1 MPHDHAWD
9 NIQNF
14 VNDFNQ
20 LMRNPSQ
27 FAMKHF
33 GVTEDIAN
41 DPNAIIQYMMQNG
54 KLFQGQYNALRRVAM
69 QIQNNPLF
77 RQLVKH

>member
-1 MPHDHAWD
+1 MHDYSWS

-41 DPNAIIQYMMQNG
+41 DPNAIIQHMMQNG
-54 KLFQGQYNALRRVAM
+54 RISQGQYNAARRAAM